1 MLDFAKMSDWD
12 EIQRLAA
19 DLQRAQLSSSSQKL
33 SERNCIEIVNKL
45 VQTGLLDIIYTSDG
59 KEYITPKQLQR
70 EISDEV
76 YMSGG
81 RIGIPELSNILTV
94 DFSQIEAQANNLVK
108 SDSRLFMVLGQIISA
123 DYLDRVAEEINDKLQ
138 VEGTTSIPVLTK
150 EYNSYG

>member
-1 MLDFAKMSDWD
+1 MSDWD

-33 SERNCIEIVNKL
+33 SESNCIEIVNKL

-81 RIGIPELSNILTV
+81 RIGIPELSSILTV

-123 DYLDRVAEEINDKLQ
+123 DYLDRVAEEINDKLTYQ
-138 VEGTTSIPVLTK
+138 ARNNEEIFQ
-150 EYNSYG
+150 E

>member
-1 MLDFAKMSDWD
+1 MSDWD

-19 DLQRAQLSSSSQKL
+19 DLQRAQLTSSAQKL

-45 VQTGLLDIIYTSDG
+45 VQTGILDIIYTSDG

-81 RIGIPELSNILTV
+81 RIGIPELSNILTI
-94 DFSQIEAQANNLVK
+94 DYSQIEAQASGLVK
-108 SDSRLFMVLGQIISA
+108 SDSRLFMILGQLISA
-123 DYLDRVAEEINDKLQ
+123 DYLDRIAEDINDRLQ
-138 VEGTTSIPVLTK
+138 LDGTIAIATLTK
-150 EYNSYG
+150 ELNLPADFVFE